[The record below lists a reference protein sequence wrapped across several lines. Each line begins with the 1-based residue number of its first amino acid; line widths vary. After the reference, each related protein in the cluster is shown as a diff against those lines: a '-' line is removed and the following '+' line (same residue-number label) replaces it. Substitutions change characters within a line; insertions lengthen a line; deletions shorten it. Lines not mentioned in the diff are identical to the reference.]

1 MYRSHILETTI
12 RGKMVGE
19 GNRKSTIKQDNQL
32 LDNETKGL
40 ENYSFEDEM
49 LYIADDSST
58 SAIGI
63 FLGNYYFG
71 IC

>member
-1 MYRSHILETTI
+1 ML
-12 RGKMVGE
+12 GE
-19 GNRKSTIKQDNQL
+19 GNRKSKIKQDNQL

-40 ENYSFEDEM
+40 DNYSFENEM
-49 LYIADDSST
+49 LYIADDSGT

-63 FLGNYYFG
+63 FLGNYDFG